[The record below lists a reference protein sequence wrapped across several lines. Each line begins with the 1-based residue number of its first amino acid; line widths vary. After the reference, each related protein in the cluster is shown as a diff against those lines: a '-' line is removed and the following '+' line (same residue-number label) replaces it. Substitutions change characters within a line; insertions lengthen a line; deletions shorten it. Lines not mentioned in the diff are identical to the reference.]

1 MRGQSLHS
9 LKFQKVLA
17 ERAHFMRHNL
27 TETEAILWRRL
38 SGKKLGAAF
47 RRQVTVERY
56 ILDFFAPAAKLVV
69 EVDGRSHEFRRTAD
83 APRDR
88 VLRRLGYRVL
98 RVPAEL
104 VRGNLAQAVARIVAA
119 LHVAT

>member
-1 MRGQSLHS
+1 MRGQSL
-9 LKFQKVLA
+9 KFQALLA

-27 TETEAILWRRL
+27 TETEAILWRQL
-38 SGKKLGAAF
+38 SSKKLGVTF

-83 APRDR
+83 ARRDR
-88 VLRRLGYRVL
+88 VLARLGCRVL

-104 VRGNLAQAVARIVAA
+104 VRRSVAEAVALVMGAIV
-119 LHVAT
+119 